1 MLIGPTI
8 APQNV
13 TVRRYSGV
21 MFVSWNELSAAQ
33 SRGFPVYIVQ
43 YQPTNTGS
51 LLKTNA
57 ITENYVIIDNLQP
70 NINYLVSVAAAVR
83 EGGEVLMGPNSENI
97 EVAPTSSKFCLTPT
111 YYIHTPSCI
120 TTHGIWYADDFAWLL
135 CLHTHKSF
143 CFGLFRCDIINIV
156 WHCASLPV

>member
-1 MLIGPTI
+1 M
-8 APQNV
+8 
-13 TVRRYSGV
+13 

-97 EVAPTSSKFCLTPT
+97 EAAPTSSKFCLT
-111 YYIHTPSCI
+111 HT
-120 TTHGIWYADDFAWLL
+120 
-135 CLHTHKSF
+135 
-143 CFGLFRCDIINIV
+143 
-156 WHCASLPV
+156 

>member
-1 MLIGPTI
+1 MYLLLLIGPTI

-51 LLKTNA
+51 FLKTNA

-97 EVAPTSSKFCLTPT
+97 EVAPVSSKFCLT
-111 YYIHTPSCI
+111 HT
-120 TTHGIWYADDFAWLL
+120 
-135 CLHTHKSF
+135 
-143 CFGLFRCDIINIV
+143 
-156 WHCASLPV
+156 